1 MAGLNSAPSF
11 GPPYL
16 QAFRPASSMSS
27 NRFDEGY
34 SEDTRSQ
41 SGSDM
46 LTRTDTRLGDGI
58 NMDQDLQYPL
68 PDWVL
73 SMTEN
78 DRSGEPAAADKM
90 SFIHH

>member
-1 MAGLNSAPSF
+1 
-11 GPPYL
+11 
-16 QAFRPASSMSS
+16 MSS

-73 SMTEN
+73 NMTEN
-78 DRSGEPAAADKM
+78 DRSGEPAAADQ
-90 SFIHH
+90 ILLVRH